1 MDEQNPWSLAANI
14 EEFHFYCC
22 PECNVKDHSK
32 EIFVQHILKQHLN
45 AKQFLIINHPNVEI
59 DSKKEEVDEA
69 EVADYLNPDIKIE
82 TDTTNED
89 IIKEDIKDIANN
101 KCYKKSD
108 DIDNNEFYDNP
119 EYQYLDEFESIT
131 DVPTETTDEGDK
143 KSHLCTMCKKILSS
157 ASALKLHQKMVH
169 EKVKELCNIC
179 GKSYSCL
186 YNHKIQQHIRPKKYE
201 CQECK
206 ENFTTQ
212 QTLTRHIQRIH
223 EGIPDD
229 KKFSCEQCGVLHAT
243 AFRLKMHIKTKHDKV
258 YDYKCEHC
266 NKSFGRKNHL
276 VQHIENVHEKIKE
289 ACPYCGKLY
298 DKQGLKRHIK
308 DHEGQRYHTCHIC
321 SNSFKRREHLK
332 NHLQTIH
339 KQA

>member
-1 MDEQNPWSLAANI
+1 M
-14 EEFHFYCC
+14 
-22 PECNVKDHSK
+22 
-32 EIFVQHILKQHLN
+32 
-45 AKQFLIINHPNVEI
+45 
-59 DSKKEEVDEA
+59 
-69 EVADYLNPDIKIE
+69 
-82 TDTTNED
+82 
-89 IIKEDIKDIANN
+89 
-101 KCYKKSD
+101 
-108 DIDNNEFYDNP
+108 
-119 EYQYLDEFESIT
+119 
-131 DVPTETTDEGDK
+131 PTETTNREGK
-143 KSHLCTMCKKILSS
+143 KSHLCTICKKILSS

-229 KKFSCEQCGVLHAT
+229 KKFACEQCGVLHAT

-308 DHEGQRYHTCHIC
+308 DHEGQRNHTCHIC